1 MIRIVAAAAV
11 LQACAG
17 LSFGVINPNFTPRHL
32 VEQADVVFAG
42 PMSATAKPLEWK
54 LTNAKQIKGK
64 AAAEHLI
71 SLARCDKDHVDRLR
85 RAIQANGASPVILF
99 SSSRSRRKAAYLHVA
114 GMWLSAKPGAPPGAG
129 WDITGPA
136 PRMPATY
143 TGGTDMLI
151 RMSQHLLADPRA
163 PVPVRSGVRW
173 LEHTKV
179 GTVRGDVT
187 GMAAVDVGGMGN
199 VHLFVAS
206 TAGDRLY
213 RPKEHDGEM
222 TFEDVTAK
230 VRLDT
235 RSRRFAW
242 VDVNADGRADLASWS
257 GTGLSVRFAGK
268 EGRFRPG
275 GEGWSFES
283 QAECIGLA
291 VCSRGERPGVLV
303 STYGSPIH
311 LAAGPAGWKEA
322 AMPRAPGASGG
333 GEEPSACVVAD
344 LDNDGFAD
352 VLQPAERGGLLWRG
366 SAQGFRRPVAAGV
379 AVGGGGVIPAIGDFD
394 ASGTLDFF
402 LAGARKNTLWVDA
415 GRRRG
420 EAGLCPGEAGKGTF
434 REVLRHGGSL
444 SYKCPPGASDVK
456 ATDLNHDGWLDLCLV
471 YKTADLHYHFNRGFR
486 SFAEEGDV
494 RLDGL
499 AAAPGEPRT
508 GQKALAVADFNKD
521 DSQDLA
527 VACTDGAIYCYF
539 NDLSDMPG
547 VRLRLGKGLAGP
559 VTVTCRMGA
568 KGLAVVTAASVSG
581 PSPATFLGARG
592 PGKVTI
598 GYRLPGKGEQ
608 TRSVVLVRA
617 VRDVVLTG
625 AVGK

>member
-1 MIRIVAAAAV
+1 MIRIVAAAAIV
-11 LQACAG
+11 AACAS
-17 LSFGVINPNFTPRHL
+17 LSFGLINPNFTPRHL
-32 VEQADVVFAG
+32 VEQADVVFTG
-42 PMSATAKPLEWK
+42 PMVATAKPLEWK
-54 LTNAKQIKGK
+54 LTNAKRIKGE
-64 AAAEHLI
+64 AAGEHVI

-99 SSSRSRRKAAYLHVA
+99 SSSRSRRGAAYLHVA
-114 GMWLSAKPGAPPGAG
+114 GMWLSAKAVAG
-129 WDITGPA
+129 SRWDITGPA

-143 TGGTDMLI
+143 AGGTDMLI

-163 PVPVRSGVRW
+163 HVPVRAGVRW
-173 LEHTKV
+173 LERAKV

-187 GMAAVDVGGMGN
+187 GMAAVDVGETGN

-213 RPKEHDGEM
+213 RPKEQDGEM

-230 VRLDT
+230 ARLDT

-242 VDVNADGRADLASWS
+242 LDVNADGRADLASRS

-283 QAECIGLA
+283 QTECIGLA

-303 STYGSPIH
+303 STYGRPIH
-311 LAAGPAGWKEA
+311 LAAGPTGWKEV

-333 GEEPSACVVAD
+333 RGEPSACVVAD

-379 AVGGGGVIPAIGDFD
+379 AVGRGGTIPAIGDFD
-394 ASGTLDFF
+394 ATGTLDVL
-402 LAGARKNTLWVDA
+402 LAGAKENTLWVH
-415 GRRRG
+415 
-420 EAGLCPGEAGKGTF
+420 AGKGTF
-434 REVLRHGGSL
+434 QEVLRYGGSL

-456 ATDLNHDGWLDLCLV
+456 GMDLNHDGWLDLCLV
-471 YKTADLHYHFNRGFR
+471 YKTADLLYHFNRGFR
-486 SFAEEGDV
+486 SFGEEGEV

-499 AAAPGEPRT
+499 AAVPGQPRT

-527 VACTDGAIYCYF
+527 VACTDGTIYCYF
-539 NDLSDMPG
+539 NNLSDMPG

-559 VTVTCRMGA
+559 VTVTCRMGPE
-568 KGLAVVTAASVSG
+568 GSAVVTAASVVG

-598 GYRLPGKGEQ
+598 TYRLPGKGEQ